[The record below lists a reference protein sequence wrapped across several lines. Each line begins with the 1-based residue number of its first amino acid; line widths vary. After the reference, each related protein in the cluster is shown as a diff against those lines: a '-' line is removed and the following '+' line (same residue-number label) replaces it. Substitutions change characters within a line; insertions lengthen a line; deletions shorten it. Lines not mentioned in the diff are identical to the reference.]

1 MSVSPNNDSPI
12 IEPQPGGDDR
22 AEVTYRA
29 LLLRIRQQEILAE
42 LGVLALQG
50 VPFPDL
56 MERTTV
62 LTAEGLQADFCK
74 VLKYLPDQ
82 KRLLV
87 RAGVGWGPGVVG
99 EATVGADLESPA
111 GFALRTGK
119 PVISNHLG
127 QEERFRTPELFLE
140 YGIRRAMNVI
150 LQGDGDP
157 YGVLEVDSKS
167 DGEFTEH
174 DLAFLQ
180 GAANLLGMA
189 IERQRIEENL
199 KAALDR
205 QEILL
210 QEGNHR
216 VTNSLQLVSSMLG
229 LQAASAETPE
239 LRFQLQEAVTRIT
252 AIARAHQRLYR
263 TRQIQSLD
271 IGEYLADICN
281 DIDELAAHC
290 EVHVALAEGIVITT
304 DRAISIALL
313 VNELITNAAK
323 HAYAQ
328 GEPCPIWVT
337 LKRKGTDA
345 IAISIRDEGKGL
357 AADFDH
363 KKSKGLGMRIVS
375 AFLDQ
380 LEASLRVERRT
391 PGTDFIIEIPL
402 KATPDAAT
410 AP

>member
-1 MSVSPNNDSPI
+1 MSVSPDYEQAI
-12 IEPQPGGDDR
+12 VEPPPNGDDR
-22 AEVTYRA
+22 AELTERA
-29 LLLRIRQQEILAE
+29 LYQRIRQQEILAE
-42 LGVLALQG
+42 LGVSALQG
-50 VPFPDL
+50 TPFPEL
-56 MERTTV
+56 MEQTTV

-111 GFALRTGK
+111 GFALHTGK
-119 PVISNHLG
+119 PVISNHLEN
-127 QEERFRTPELFLE
+127 EERFRTPELLLE
-140 YGIRRAMNVI
+140 NGIRRAMNVI
-150 LQGDGDP
+150 LQGDGTP

-167 DGEFTEH
+167 EGEFTEH

-189 IERQRIEENL
+189 IERQRIEGNL
-199 KAALDR
+199 KAALER

-229 LQAASAETPE
+229 LQAASAELPE
-239 LRFQLQEAVTRIT
+239 LRLHLQEAVTRIS
-252 AIARAHQRLYR
+252 AIARAHQRMYR
-263 TRQIQSLD
+263 TRQIQHLD
-271 IGEYLADICN
+271 IGEYLADVCS
-281 DIDELAAHC
+281 DIDELAAQC
-290 EVHVALAEGIVITT
+290 EVNVTLAEGIIITT

-323 HAYAQ
+323 HAYDQ

-337 LKRKGTDA
+337 LARKGTDA
-345 IAISIRDEGKGL
+345 ITISIRDEGKGL
-357 AADFDH
+357 PADFDL
-363 KKSKGLGMRIVS
+363 KKSRGLGMRIIS
-375 AFLDQ
+375 AFLGQ
-380 LEASLRVERRT
+380 LEANLEVERLS
-391 PGTDFIIEIPL
+391 PGTDFIVEIPL
-402 KATPDAAT
+402 T
-410 AP
+410 AKG